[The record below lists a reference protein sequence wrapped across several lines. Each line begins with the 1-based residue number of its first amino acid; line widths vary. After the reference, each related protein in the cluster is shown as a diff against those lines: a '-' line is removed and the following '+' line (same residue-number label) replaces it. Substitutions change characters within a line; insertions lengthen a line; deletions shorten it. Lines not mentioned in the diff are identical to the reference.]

1 MPDLD
6 LIKEAENGCG
16 RLAEPVRPGPAASLE
31 KVEELGPADS
41 RLAQYCAKCAR
52 WKFVSMYRHYCLPA
66 GIITVPQEMMRP
78 LGSDHLEAGPLQRR
92 NDCAAGHGRQCP
104 HACAAATGTSWSIG
118 EARS

>member
-6 LIKEAENGCG
+6 LIKQSEHGCA

-66 GIITVPQEMMRP
+66 GIIPVPQEMMRP
-78 LGSDHLEAGPLQRR
+78 LGSDHLEAGRSSAAMTARPDTAGSALMRARR
-92 NDCAAGHGRQCP
+92 RPVPAG
-104 HACAAATGTSWSIG
+104 
-118 EARS
+118 